1 MLFQTPSIQDFLL
14 PCLMIKQGY
23 PMYSNKPSTL
33 MVSPFSTSS
42 EWRVSVLQLLSPFGT
57 ARDCSQWVNRLAKST
72 FLCGE
77 KSWFAFGSPGK
88 TNPSGICK
96 LKERPQVS
104 TLKKG
109 GYEIPRLV
117 GFIPAHKPQIG
128 GWFIIVDPS
137 VTIYH
142 LLGVVTPS
150 ARTSHCHHPK
160 TFQINLKIAHDWN
173 QEQISW
179 FSWSFI
185 RFFGH

>member
-77 KSWFAFGSPGK
+77 KSWFAFESPGK

-109 GYEIPRLV
+109 AMKFLVLWGLYPLINHKLGDGLSLWTPVWPFITCLVLSHPLQEPVIVIIP
-117 GFIPAHKPQIG
+117 KP
-128 GWFIIVDPS
+128 F
-137 VTIYH
+137 
-142 LLGVVTPS
+142 
-150 ARTSHCHHPK
+150 K
-160 TFQINLKIAHDWN
+160 
-173 QEQISW
+173 
-179 FSWSFI
+179 
-185 RFFGH
+185 